1 MEWEAEMNRALQQS
15 PTRMFDHLL
24 GPPSPEPEDTA
35 ALDWDRDDNNDDG
48 RLENIALPA
57 SPTQISLHSFLANGE
72 EKSLGV
78 DSESESDSGT
88 GSEAY
93 SNSTSDLESWV
104 SDSESESSIE
114 KSGYE
119 GASVSRSASLSVF
132 EDGSAS
138 TSLSTGWSRSR
149 GTSVSSVSSSVCS
162 SVSFGSYVFVSSVS
176 PSVPPSPS
184 PSPSPSPVSPVS
196 PVSLDGLFDGGASL
210 SDEAEFSMLSMKDMR
225 RRRGAMSGPSSNYY
239 GEKYDEIMRGERGP
253 D

>member
-1 MEWEAEMNRALQQS
+1 MEWEAQMNRALQPS
-15 PTRMFDHLL
+15 PTRLFPHLP
-24 GPPSPEPEDTA
+24 GPSSPEVEDTA
-35 ALDWDRDDNNDDG
+35 VLDWDSDDNDDDG

-57 SPTQISLHSFLANGE
+57 SLTQISLHPLLANGE

-78 DSESESDSGT
+78 DSDSASDSGT
-88 GSEAY
+88 SPKPY

-119 GASVSRSASLSVF
+119 GASVSASASLSVF

-138 TSLSTGWSRSR
+138 TSISTGSRRSR

-176 PSVPPSPS
+176 PSVPPS